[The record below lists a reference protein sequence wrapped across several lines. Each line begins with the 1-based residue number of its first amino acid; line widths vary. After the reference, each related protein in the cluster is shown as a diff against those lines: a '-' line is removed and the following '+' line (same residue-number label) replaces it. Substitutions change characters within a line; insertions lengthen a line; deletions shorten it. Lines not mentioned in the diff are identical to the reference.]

1 MARCAIPFP
10 HAQMA
15 ESLPPR
21 LVALLEKL
29 RTLEITAIVPA
40 PPATNGTAATLDEA
54 KAEFREN

>member
-1 MARCAIPFP
+1 MRDSISARPNGGVFA
-10 HAQMA
+10 AT
-15 ESLPPR
+15 
-21 LVALLEKL
+21 ALLEKL